1 MDLVYS
7 INPQNSYR
15 TAWEEFQK
23 AGHGRHSCKRRLHQE
38 LRLCSPRA
46 WENKPQSRG
55 RMCEPHTGTGLW
67 AEWERDSQSTSEDDL
82 IRGRTDTR
90 AVTAE
95 GAQMARDTGQDAVC
109 RSSLGKHALRL
120 RQMSRCTSHR
130 LRGCEGTQRCFVTQH
145 GRHGT
150 GRLLEEGHGSAL
162 QSCPLLTACYTWIQ
176 MFSKVPCAKAQV
188 LRMGVQWGGGDISLM
203 VCCEVL

>member
-95 GAQMARDTGQDAVC
+95 GAQMARDTGQDAAC
-109 RSSLGKHALRL
+109 RSSLGKHTLRL

-130 LRGCEGTQRCFVTQH
+130 LVQRLARAHSGALSLSMADIALGGSLRKGMEVPYKVAPCSQPAIPGSKCSLKSPVLKRRSSEWGCSGEVVTSH
-145 GRHGT
+145 YG
-150 GRLLEEGHGSAL
+150 LL
-162 QSCPLLTACYTWIQ
+162 
-176 MFSKVPCAKAQV
+176 
-188 LRMGVQWGGGDISLM
+188 
-203 VCCEVL
+203 